1 MHRPQSGRQC
11 ILGCMKS
18 RRLKSRRFR
27 LITFTATMVG
37 AAIIILGLLLKFS
50 GSDLRVSD
58 LLPRAG
64 GSVPRQRA
72 SANRTQNSSLERL
85 SIGNPEAPVTIIEY
99 TDFKCPECNK
109 WHEQAG
115 AEIRR
120 DFVETGRARLVM
132 RPYPTF
138 GEDAGLALYGAYCA
152 AAQQQFG
159 PYYNTLFSHM
169 WQMYYKDGSYE
180 QAAKPTFTPELLAS
194 LARTAG
200 LDHTAYQACL
210 QDKTYERDYNAA
222 MHSAA
227 ADEVQ
232 GTPTVIIGGRK
243 IVGNQ
248 PYSLYKTLL
257 DMEINRQ

>member
-1 MHRPQSGRQC
+1 
-11 ILGCMKS
+11 MKS
-18 RRLKSRRFR
+18 RRLKPRHFR
-27 LITFTATMVG
+27 LLTLALAMVG
-37 AAIIILGLLLKFS
+37 AAVIVLGLLLKLN
-50 GSDLRVSD
+50 GSDLRIGD
-58 LLPRAG
+58 FLPH
-64 GSVPRQRA
+64 SES
-72 SANRTQNSSLERL
+72 SAPKQKRSTGRSQPTTLERL

-109 WHEQAG
+109 WHQQAG

-120 DFVETGRARLVM
+120 DFVETGRARLIVQ
-132 RPYPTF
+132 PYPTF

-152 AAQQQFG
+152 AAQQKFDA
-159 PYYNTLFSHM
+159 YYTMLFSHM
-169 WQMYYKDGSYE
+169 WQTYYKNGNYE
-180 QAAKPTFTPELLAS
+180 QAAKPTFS
-194 LARTAG
+194 LDVLTSLTQTAG
-200 LDHTAYQACL
+200 LDHTAYRTCL
-210 QDKTYERDYNAA
+210 ENKTYERDYTAA

-248 PYSLYKTLL
+248 PYNLYKTLL